1 MDIGKR
7 LQEIRICKHIS
18 IYRLSQKSEVS
29 ESHIRNLESG
39 KKSATVTTLE
49 MLVHSMDMTLSEF
62 FNEDD
67 RCTYL
72 TKREKR
78 LLQCYR
84 ALPDET
90 AEALTKFCETLSHTG
105 LLNKKQYD
113 ALSALFSTRSV
124 KVCDIMVC
132 AVMESD
138 FKQIALSFIL

>member
-7 LQEIRICKHIS
+7 LQEIRKCKHIS
-18 IYRLSQKSEVS
+18 VYRLSQISEVS
-29 ESHIRNLESG
+29 EGHIRNLESG

-72 TKREKR
+72 TKREKK

-90 AEALTKFCETLSHTG
+90 AEALTKFCETLSHT
-105 LLNKKQYD
+105 D
-113 ALSALFSTRSV
+113 R
-124 KVCDIMVC
+124 
-132 AVMESD
+132 
-138 FKQIALSFIL
+138 